1 MSTISRVKTV
11 LSLKTSPDK
20 TDYCEFK
27 EDIEHLENEVKK
39 LKEQLRRVRSSHK
52 FVDIWKNL
60 LIVG

>member
-20 TDYCEFK
+20 IDYLETK

-39 LKEQLRRVRSSHK
+39 LKEQLRRVRSPQK
-52 FVDIWKNL
+52 PVDI
-60 LIVG
+60 